1 MKVSE
6 AVESRQSIREYL
18 EKPVDNKLIREILE
32 KSARAANGG
41 NLQPWK
47 IFVIN
52 KESMIDFLKQQS
64 EWTDPETSAYNIY
77 PSSLKEPY
85 RTSRYQL
92 GEQMYSL
99 LNISRDDKEARFM
112 QVLKNFEFF
121 GAPAAIFCFVDKQM
135 GPPQWS
141 DLGMFLQT
149 FMLLGQEAGLD
160 TCAQEA
166 WSMKQDSVKSFLE
179 VDESL
184 MLFCGM
190 ALGYKDPEAL
200 INQLDSERRPVD
212 DWATFVI
219 NP

>member
-18 EKPVDNKLIREILE
+18 KKPVDSSLIKEILE
-32 KSARAANGG
+32 KSSRAANGG
-41 NLQPWK
+41 NLQPWQ

-52 KESMIDFLKQQS
+52 KESMADFLKQQS
-64 EWTDPETSAYNIY
+64 EWTEAETPAYDIY
-77 PSSLKEPY
+77 PPKLKEPY
-85 RTSRYQL
+85 RTSRYEL

-99 LNISRDDKEARFM
+99 LGIEREDKEGRFM

-149 FMLLGQEAGLD
+149 FMLLAQEAGLD

-166 WSMKQDSVKSFLE
+166 WSIKQESVSDFFN
-179 VDESL
+179 VDNET
-184 MLFCGM
+184 MVFCGM
-190 ALGYKDPEAL
+190 AIGYKDPDAT
-200 INQLDSERRPVD
+200 INKLRSERRPID
-212 DWATFVI
+212 EWATFV
-219 NP
+219 